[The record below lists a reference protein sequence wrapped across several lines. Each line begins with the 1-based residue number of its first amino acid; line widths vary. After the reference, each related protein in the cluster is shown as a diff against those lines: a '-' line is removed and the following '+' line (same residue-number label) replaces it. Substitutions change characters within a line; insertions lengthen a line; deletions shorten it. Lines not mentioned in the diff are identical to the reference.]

1 MRRLLVVTAGLLL
14 AGCGGF
20 KKDLQTICDARARA
34 KVPAGA
40 TTEQQTD
47 AISAFLF
54 LNVHTPKAK
63 KIFASIGSLSTA
75 EKAKVLR
82 REAAK
87 EGITS
92 CALAD
97 ELDPKPSP

>member
-1 MRRLLVVTAGLLL
+1 MRRFVAVSAVLLLV
-14 AGCGGF
+14 GCGGY
-20 KKDLQTICDARARA
+20 KKDLETICDARARA
-34 KVPAGA
+34 KVPATGKA
-40 TTEQQTD
+40 EDQAS
-47 AISAFLF
+47 AISEFLF

-63 KIFASIGSLSTA
+63 KIFSTLGSLSPA

-82 REAAK
+82 REASK

-97 ELDPKPSP
+97 EFDPPK